1 MSVAGT
7 SADLSAPDIDRLIR
21 DLAAVRAKM
30 TPVHPAE
37 PPADPGKLH
46 QSDNLLWS
54 VKAAP
59 EKSAIQFATQHPG
72 LGWMAMWLSRAQV
85 EDLQTSFEFELVK
98 IPEALRQLAASWPR
112 SERTLGG
119 KLGYDRPMNRRHF
132 IRLARRRGRLAARR
146 ARAAGDAGGRLPRG
160 LNARS
165 GRVPI
170 ACDFAKA

>member
-1 MSVAGT
+1 MQPIKLKPSSDGAHATLLFAGT
-7 SADLSAPDIDRLIR
+7 TMDLTAPDIDRLIR

-37 PPADPGKLH
+37 PPDDPAKVH

-59 EKSAIQFATQHPG
+59 QKSAIQFATQHPG

-98 IPEALRQLAASWPR
+98 
-112 SERTLGG
+112 
-119 KLGYDRPMNRRHF
+119 
-132 IRLARRRGRLAARR
+132 
-146 ARAAGDAGGRLPRG
+146 LPS
-160 LNARS
+160 A
-165 GRVPI
+165 
-170 ACDFAKA
+170 